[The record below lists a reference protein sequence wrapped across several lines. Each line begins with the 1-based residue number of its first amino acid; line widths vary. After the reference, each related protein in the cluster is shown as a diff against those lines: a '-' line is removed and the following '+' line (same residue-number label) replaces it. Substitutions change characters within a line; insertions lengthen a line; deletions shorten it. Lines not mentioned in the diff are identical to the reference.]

1 MGGLLS
7 TPSPFCKA
15 PGLLVTAR
23 PPPSWPCNQG
33 ASVAPALGTS
43 AHCCGELT
51 KPCDGDLGASGNTK
65 GRVSLYTGHG
75 PGGGGAVLCTA
86 WGFRD
91 FTGMLCPFYGQGNRD
106 LERVSLPGC
115 PAVSGRN
122 RSAGCTA
129 LGHCTASSPD
139 SRRRACNLLCSPWGL
154 LCLRDPGDS
163 LRPEQGGVQ
172 APGWVS
178 SGAGGVSMHPL
189 FLLECHLARHQSLWD
204 AVNQEIILYLLQAVP
219 DPGQAVR
226 SRWVCG
232 EKARVKAQGPEAWDG
247 E

>member
-1 MGGLLS
+1 MGGPPS
-7 TPSPFCKA
+7 TPSPSCKA
-15 PGLLVTAR
+15 PDLLVTAR
-23 PPPSWPCNQG
+23 PAPSWPCNQG

-51 KPCDGDLGASGNTK
+51 RPCDVDLGASGNTK
-65 GRVSLYTGHG
+65 GHVSLYTGHG
-75 PGGGGAVLCTA
+75 PGGGGAVLCA
-86 WGFRD
+86 ARGFRD
-91 FTGMLCPFYGQGNRD
+91 FTGMLCPFYRQGNRD

-122 RSAGCTA
+122 RSAGRTA

-139 SRRRACNLLCSPWGL
+139 SRRRACNLLCSPWAL

-178 SGAGGVSMHPL
+178 SGACIPSSCWSATWRGTRVSGMQSTRKPSYIYYRQCQIQARPCTPGGCV
-189 FLLECHLARHQSLWD
+189 EKR
-204 AVNQEIILYLLQAVP
+204 
-219 DPGQAVR
+219 PGLRPRGQR
-226 SRWVCG
+226 RGMGS
-232 EKARVKAQGPEAWDG
+232 KF
-247 E
+247 

>member
-1 MGGLLS
+1 MGGLRS
-7 TPSPFCKA
+7 TPSPSCKA

-23 PPPSWPCNQG
+23 PAPSWPCNQG

-43 AHCCGELT
+43 ALCCGELT
-51 KPCDGDLGASGNTK
+51 RPCDVDLGASGNTK
-65 GRVSLYTGHG
+65 GHVSLYTGHG
-75 PGGGGAVLCTA
+75 PGGGGAVLCA
-86 WGFRD
+86 ARGFRD

-122 RSAGCTA
+122 RSAGRTA

-139 SRRRACNLLCSPWGL
+139 SRRRACNLLCSPWAL

-178 SGAGGVSMHPL
+178 SGACIPLPAGVPPGEAPESLGCSQPGNHPI
-189 FLLECHLARHQSLWD
+189 FITGSA
-204 AVNQEIILYLLQAVP
+204 
-219 DPGQAVR
+219 R
-226 SRWVCG
+226 SRPGRALQVGVWR
-232 EKARVKAQGPEAWDG
+232 KGPG
-247 E
+247 